1 MSIRP
6 IDIQISIQRSNDYTR
21 EANLQNQKPN
31 INQLTNI
38 QEFQYHIEH
47 AQRRV
52 VSTEHTFYK
61 RVDREPKERQQS
73 WQGNT
78 GKNDKSNPEAKA
90 KDERVESEVNETN
103 KGINIDIKV

>member
-1 MSIRP
+1 MNMLNAELF
-6 IDIQISIQRSNDYTR
+6 Q
-21 EANLQNQKPN
+21 PN
-31 INQLTNI
+31 ILFTKELTEN
-38 QEFQYHIEH
+38 
-47 AQRRV
+47 
-52 VSTEHTFYK
+52 
-61 RVDREPKERQQS
+61 PKERQQS